1 MNNLGYLPTKQKM
14 RYISGKIERAPL
26 VSFVPSNYII
36 IDLNKSYN
44 IRNGAELAKI
54 EYILLL
60 THSMSDISRM

>member
-1 MNNLGYLPTKQKM
+1 M
-14 RYISGKIERAPL
+14 RYISGKMERAPL